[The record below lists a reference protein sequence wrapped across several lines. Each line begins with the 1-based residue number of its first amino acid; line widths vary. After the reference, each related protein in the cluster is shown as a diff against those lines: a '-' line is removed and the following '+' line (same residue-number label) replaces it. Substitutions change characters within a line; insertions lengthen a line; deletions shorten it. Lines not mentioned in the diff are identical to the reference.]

1 MVFTKYTLVMCAYL
15 FIKKSTRLLA
25 EVRRVLFR
33 GHNVILE
40 ESKTRMDE
48 AKAERARGATLAG
61 KSRLPF
67 KGENSRRLR
76 HRHDLHCWHRRA
88 NARFNAGASGRSA
101 KAVRC
106 RLWATH
112 SLVSSGS
119 LQTAAVPKTPPHQRE
134 INSITDKR
142 RNG

>member
-88 NARFNAGASGRSA
+88 NARFNAGLLD
-101 KAVRC
+101 VLQ
-106 RLWATH
+106 RLF
-112 SLVSSGS
+112 
-119 LQTAAVPKTPPHQRE
+119 AAVYGRLTLWFRAAAFRRLRYQRLHPIRE
-134 INSITDKR
+134 K
-142 RNG
+142 